1 MVDPCSETD
10 DMNRSKQATNKAV
23 GRSENLG
30 RGTVSDGPEL
40 THMCTYHMRIF
51 FYILIWQ
58 VQHIRADGT
67 TGTVQ
72 VDVVRLTRMITR
84 KS

>member
-30 RGTVSDGPEL
+30 GAKINPRPFEEEDFASKLAKYSG
-40 THMCTYHMRIF
+40 
-51 FYILIWQ
+51 
-58 VQHIRADGT
+58 
-67 TGTVQ
+67 
-72 VDVVRLTRMITR
+72 
-84 KS
+84 